1 MGNMIKGILVG
12 MAAGAALGIAF
23 DPLTAREKRM
33 MMRKAEKMMD
43 IFKQ

>member
-1 MGNMIKGILVG
+1 MGNMVKGLIIG

-23 DPLTAREKRM
+23 DPLSAMYKRI

-43 IFKQ
+43 VFRQ